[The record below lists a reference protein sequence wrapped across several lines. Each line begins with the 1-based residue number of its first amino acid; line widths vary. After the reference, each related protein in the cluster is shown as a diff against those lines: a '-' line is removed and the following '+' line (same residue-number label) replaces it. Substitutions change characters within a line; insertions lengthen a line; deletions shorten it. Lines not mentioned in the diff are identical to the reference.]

1 MPLDG
6 IVVARHIVPGEVVDT
21 NTTLLGVAD
30 VQQMWLM
37 LDVRQEGAKYLSL
50 DQPVLFQQG
59 DDDDT
64 PEIKGSLAWI
74 STEAGD
80 QTRTVKVRVNLPNKD
95 GRLRGNT
102 FGTGRIVLRQ
112 EPRAVVVPCEAVH
125 WDGDCSV
132 VFVRDKNF
140 LLDGSPKF
148 FHIRTVRLGVKDGDT
163 TEIIAGVL
171 PGEVIA
177 SRNSVVLEAQLLKS
191 KLGAGCGCCAPVKD

>member
-1 MPLDG
+1 M
-6 IVVARHIVPGEVVDT
+6 
-21 NTTLLGVAD
+21 
-30 VQQMWLM
+30 
-37 LDVRQEGAKYLSL
+37 
-50 DQPVLFQQG
+50 
-59 DDDDT
+59 
-64 PEIKGSLAWI
+64 
-74 STEAGD
+74 
-80 QTRTVKVRVNLPNKD
+80 
-95 GRLRGNT
+95 
-102 FGTGRIVLRQ
+102 
-112 EPRAVVVPCEAVH
+112 PCEAVH